1 VKTELYPSAIG
12 PVRLTE
18 RDTLFIWA
26 PFEVTRSSEHRY
38 VVEIEWLWHFRR
50 PYSSSSPYSSN
61 KWGFAQFG
69 PFDLRR
75 RAS

>member
-1 VKTELYPSAIG
+1 MKTELYPSAIG

-26 PFEVTRSSEHRY
+26 PFEVTRSSEHHA
-38 VVEIEWLWHFRR
+38 VIEIEWLWRFRR
-50 PYSSSSPYSSN
+50 PYSS
-61 KWGFAQFG
+61 KWGFGRYAQFG

-75 RAS
+75 RTLPT